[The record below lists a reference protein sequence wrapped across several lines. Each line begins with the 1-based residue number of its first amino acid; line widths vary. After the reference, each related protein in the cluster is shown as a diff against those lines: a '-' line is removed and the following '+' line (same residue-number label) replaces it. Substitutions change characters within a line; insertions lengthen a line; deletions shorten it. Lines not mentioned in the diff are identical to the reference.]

1 MADEN
6 GATNNT
12 GSALGGAV
20 FVKRISRRSEHVQ
33 HTGAWK
39 IAYADF
45 VTAMMAFFLM
55 LWLLYSVE
63 QESLE
68 GIANYFAPTTLS
80 DSKSGS
86 GGILAGQTI
95 SDEGAEVNVRAK
107 PTIVLDVPPPKT
119 GIGGEDLNQE
129 QAEKVEENQFNESKK
144 ELEKTL
150 SQSAGL
156 DALKKSLLVDVT
168 PDGLRIQI
176 VDRNGLPLFQS
187 GSSYPLDRTVKLLK
201 LAKFIMDKLPQKI
214 SITGHTDSVKYGSGA
229 DYTNWELSVDRA
241 NSARRI
247 LIALGL
253 SEDRL
258 DRVEG
263 KSSTEPLLRDNPKD
277 PQNRRLSIVI
287 LRGTGKNKDTRKD
300 ANIDAILRTKKD
312 AYKIWNRQQYPTP
325 TPTPTPTYPPN
336 SAPSVSRSL
345 ISPDPS
351 KKLNLNGR
359 NTLRPL
365 APKPNND
372 EGLDSLILRR

>member
-1 MADEN
+1 MAEEN

-144 ELEKTL
+144 ELEK
-150 SQSAGL
+150 
-156 DALKKSLLVDVT
+156 
-168 PDGLRIQI
+168 
-176 VDRNGLPLFQS
+176 S

-287 LRGTGKNKDTRKD
+287 LRGTGKNKYTRKD

-312 AYKIWNRQQYPTP
+312 A
-325 TPTPTPTYPPN
+325 
-336 SAPSVSRSL
+336 
-345 ISPDPS
+345 
-351 KKLNLNGR
+351 
-359 NTLRPL
+359 
-365 APKPNND
+365 
-372 EGLDSLILRR
+372 